1 MEPRG
6 MEDMARNCITIAV
19 LSIEILAVII
29 IVIAILFGTVRYVVH
44 FLRCVPESYEHY
56 SAQLGRSLLLG
67 LQLLV
72 AADVVRTVA
81 LQPTLESVVVLG
93 LLVLVRT
100 FLSWSTV
107 VEIEGRWP
115 WHSLTPLTEPEQPIR
130 CESST

>member
-1 MEPRG
+1 MSAIEG
-6 MEDMARNCITIAV
+6 ISRNIVEIAV
-19 LSIEILAVII
+19 LSLEILAVFII
-29 IVIAILFGTVRYVVH
+29 LIATLFGTLRY
-44 FLRCVPESYEHY
+44 LLELLSRVPKSYEGY
-56 SAQLGRSLLLG
+56 RSQIGKALLLG

-81 LQPTLESVVVLG
+81 LEPTLENVVVLG

-115 WHSLTPLTEPEQPIR
+115 WQSVPELDRPER
-130 CESST
+130 TLPG